1 MAARKV
7 QRACNGKRGGGS
19 CKYEGER
26 GGGGGGEGESLG
38 ARGQGRHILLLKRHA
53 G

>member
-26 GGGGGGEGESLG
+26 GGGGGGGG
-38 ARGQGRHILLLKRHA
+38 VVRCPGPGPPYFIT
-53 G
+53 

>member
-26 GGGGGGEGESLG
+26 GGGVVRCPGPGPPYF
-38 ARGQGRHILLLKRHA
+38 IT
-53 G
+53 

>member
-26 GGGGGGEGESLG
+26 GGGGGGGVVRCPG
-38 ARGQGRHILLLKRHA
+38 PGPPYFIT
-53 G
+53 

>member
-26 GGGGGGEGESLG
+26 GEGGGGGGG
-38 ARGQGRHILLLKRHA
+38 VVRCPGPGPPYFIT
-53 G
+53 

>member
-26 GGGGGGEGESLG
+26 GGGGGGGG
-38 ARGQGRHILLLKRHA
+38 GVVRCPGPGPPYFIT
-53 G
+53 